1 MKPTKG
7 PELKNYRWK
16 GVNSTGKKV
25 AGQTLA
31 ISEIEVR
38 DKLKEQHIQV
48 KKIKKAAC
56 QF

>member
-25 AGQTLA
+25 AGQTL
-31 ISEIEVR
+31 
-38 DKLKEQHIQV
+38 
-48 KKIKKAAC
+48 
-56 QF
+56 